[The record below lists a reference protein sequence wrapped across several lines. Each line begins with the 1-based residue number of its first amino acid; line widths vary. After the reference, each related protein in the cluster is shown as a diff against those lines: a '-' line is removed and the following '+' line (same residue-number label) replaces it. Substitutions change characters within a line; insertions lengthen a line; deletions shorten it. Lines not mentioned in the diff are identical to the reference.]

1 MMADITRED
10 EVHCR
15 LIQKCDPNLY
25 EDQHILQP
33 GTENR
38 CCRTNGIEVW
48 LQPDYMNDRQL
59 LVRR

>member
-33 GTENR
+33 GTETGVAGQTELKFGCNLI
-38 CCRTNGIEVW
+38 T
-48 LQPDYMNDRQL
+48 
-59 LVRR
+59 